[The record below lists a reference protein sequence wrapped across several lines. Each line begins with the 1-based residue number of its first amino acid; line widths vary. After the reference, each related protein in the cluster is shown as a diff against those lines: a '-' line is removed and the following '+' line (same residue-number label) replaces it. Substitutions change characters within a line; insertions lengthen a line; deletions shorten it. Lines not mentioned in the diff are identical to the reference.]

1 VAGEHE
7 PGALLQRIPTWAIAT
22 ALTAVLGL
30 VYVIAAPPST
40 DLAAAAYRSD
50 LFARVGFTL
59 WDNSWYGGHH
69 LPAYSL
75 LAPALGAWLGPQ
87 LLNALAMVAATA
99 LFALLIDGCF
109 PARATR
115 IAAVWF
121 AIGASFALLANRVPY
136 DLGLALGLGALLVLR
151 GPRNSLGREER
162 GDRPERAS
170 DRPER
175 NGSRAAE
182 RNGSR
187 AGLIG
192 RRAAAL
198 ALAVLCAVASPV
210 AGAFLALAGL
220 AWTLC
225 SRVANGW
232 PRTWPI
238 VFTLAGLAPI
248 AALTLAFPEGGTQPF
263 VASAF
268 YPDIAAILLIAALI
282 LRDIRDRTGKLG
294 EGGNPAGA
302 DLPSEAPDRV
312 PDEGDSR
319 GEAVDR
325 LLLTGTLLY
334 ATALLGSYVVPSA
347 VGGNVDRLGALL
359 AGPLLACVLAPRRPR
374 LLLVLAPLFLYWQ
387 LNAPLADFAAA
398 ASDPAENASYYTPLL
413 GELKTLGVGYGAQPV
428 RIEVVPTVDHGEARW
443 MAPHVMLAR
452 GWERQLD
459 QQDGALF
466 YDEASAP
473 LTPARYR
480 AWLQENAVSYVAL
493 PDAPLDYSAKGEARL
508 LRGAPPYLREIWHS
522 AHWRLFAVLGAKPLA
537 QAPATLPSATTD
549 SFTLSEPRP
558 ESTTVRIRFTPYWA
572 ILDGRGCVR
581 EAPGGW
587 TEVQTLGAGSVRIGI
602 DFSLGRVFGHGPRCA
617 SG

>member
-1 VAGEHE
+1 VSEHE
-7 PGALLQRIPTWAIAT
+7 PGALPERITTWALAT

-30 VYVIAAPPST
+30 VYVTVAPPST
-40 DLAAAAYRSD
+40 DLAAAAYRST
-50 LFARVGFTL
+50 LFSHVGFTL

-115 IAAVWF
+115 IAAIWF

-136 DLGLALGLGALLVLR
+136 DLGLALGLGALVVLR
-151 GPRNSLGREER
+151 GARDSTGA
-162 GDRPERAS
+162 GDRPKQT
-170 DRPER
+170 
-175 NGSRAAE
+175 
-182 RNGSR
+182 GSR
-187 AGLIG
+187 AGLG
-192 RRAAAL
+192 RHVAAL
-198 ALAVLCAVASPV
+198 VLAVLCAVASPV

-220 AWTLC
+220 AWTLTG
-225 SRVANGW
+225 RAANGW

-238 VFTLAGLAPI
+238 VFTLAALVPIGL
-248 AALTLAFPEGGTQPF
+248 LTLAFPEGGTQPF

-282 LRDIRDRTGKLG
+282 VRDER
-294 EGGNPAGA
+294 EHAGNPGRSF
-302 DLPSEAPDRV
+302 DPDAP
-312 PDEGDSR
+312 GQ
-319 GEAVDR
+319 AVDR
-325 LLLTGTLLY
+325 LLLAGALLY
-334 ATALLGSYVVPSA
+334 ALALLGSYAIPSA

-359 AGPLLACVLAPRRPR
+359 AGPVLACVLAPRHPR
-374 LLLVLAPLFLYWQ
+374 VLLLLAPLFLYWQ
-387 LNAPLADFAAA
+387 LNAPLTDFASA
-398 ASDPAENASYYTPLL
+398 ASDPAVNASYYTPLL
-413 GELKTLGVGYGAQPV
+413 GELRTLGVGYESPPARSPTRPA

-459 QQDGALF
+459 QKDGPLF
-466 YDEASAP
+466 YDEASTP

-480 AWLQENAVSYVAL
+480 AWLSEQAVSYVAL
-493 PDAPLDYSAKGEARL
+493 PDAPLDYSAKGEAKL
-508 LRGAPPYLREIWHS
+508 LRSPPAYLREIWTS
-522 AHWRLFAVLGAKPLA
+522 AHWRLFAVLGATPLA
-537 QAPATLPSATTD
+537 RAPAVLTSADTD

-558 ESTTVRIRFTPYWA
+558 ESTIVRIRFTPYWA
-572 ILDGRGCVR
+572 ILGGHGCVR

-587 TEVQTLGAGSVRIGI
+587 TEVQAQSVGSLRVGI
-602 DFSLGRVFGHGPRCA
+602 DFSLKRVFDHGPRCTPGG
-617 SG
+617 S

>member
-1 VAGEHE
+1 VSEHE
-7 PGALLQRIPTWAIAT
+7 PGALPERIPTWALAT

-40 DLAAAAYRSD
+40 DLAAAAYRST
-50 LFARVGFTL
+50 LFSHVGFTL

-115 IAAVWF
+115 IAAIWF

-136 DLGLALGLGALLVLR
+136 DLGLALGLGALVVLR
-151 GPRNSLGREER
+151 GASDSRSASSNGEVGRPARSGSRASLGRH
-162 GDRPERAS
+162 
-170 DRPER
+170 
-175 NGSRAAE
+175 
-182 RNGSR
+182 
-187 AGLIG
+187 
-192 RRAAAL
+192 AAAL
-198 ALAVLCAVASPV
+198 ALALLCAVASPV

-220 AWTLC
+220 AWMLT
-225 SRVANGW
+225 SRAANGW
-232 PRTWPI
+232 PRAWPI
-238 VFTLAGLAPI
+238 VFTLAALAPI
-248 AALTLAFPEGGTQPF
+248 GLLTLVFPEGGTQPF

-282 LRDIRDRTGKLG
+282 VREERERAGGRRRPEDPDGRG
-294 EGGNPAGA
+294 EGIDSAGN
-302 DLPSEAPDRV
+302 DDR
-312 PDEGDSR
+312 R
-319 GEAVDR
+319 EAVDR
-325 LLLTGTLLY
+325 LLLAGTLLY
-334 ATALLGSYVVPSA
+334 ALALLGSYAIPSA

-359 AGPLLACVLAPRRPR
+359 AGPVLACVLAPRHPR

-387 LNAPLADFAAA
+387 LNAPLTDYASA
-398 ASDPAENASYYTPLL
+398 ASDPAVNASFYTPLL
-413 GELKTLGVGYGAQPV
+413 GELRTLGVGYNARPA

-459 QQDGALF
+459 QRDAALF
-466 YDEASAP
+466 YDEASTP

-480 AWLQENAVSYVAL
+480 AWLSAEAVSYVAL
-493 PDAPLDYSAKGEARL
+493 PDAPLDYSAKGEAKL
-508 LRGAPPYLREIWHS
+508 LRSPPAYLRKIWTS
-522 AHWRLFAVLGAKPLA
+522 AHWRLFAVLGATPLA
-537 QAPATLPSATTD
+537 QAPAVLTSATTD
-549 SFTLSEPRP
+549 TFTLAEPRLAN
-558 ESTTVRIRFTPYWA
+558 TIVRIRFTPYWA
-572 ILDGRGCVR
+572 IVGGHGCVR

-587 TEVQTLGAGSVRIGI
+587 TEVQARSAGKVRVGI
-602 DFSLGRVFGHGPRCA
+602 DFSLGRIFSHGPRCTPGG
-617 SG
+617 S

>member
-1 VAGEHE
+1 VNSVSTRGELRGSPPAPLTGERE
-7 PGALLQRIPTWAIAT
+7 PGALLEQVPTWALAT

-30 VYVIAAPPST
+30 AYVIAAPPST
-40 DLAAAAYRSD
+40 DLAAAAYRST
-50 LFARVGFTL
+50 LFSHVGFTL

-151 GPRNSLGREER
+151 GARDSPSAGS
-162 GDRPERAS
+162 GGAS
-170 DRPER
+170 SSDASEQPAR
-175 NGSRAAE
+175 NGSRA
-182 RNGSR
+182 
-187 AGLIG
+187 LLG
-192 RRAAAL
+192 RHVAAL

-220 AWTLC
+220 AWTLT
-225 SRVANGW
+225 SRAANGW
-232 PRTWPI
+232 PRAWPI
-238 VFTLAGLAPI
+238 AFTLAAVVPIGL
-248 AALTLAFPEGGTQPF
+248 LTLVFPEGGTQPF

-268 YPDIAAILLIAALI
+268 YPDIAAILLIALLI
-282 LRDIRDRTGKLG
+282 GRDPRER
-294 EGGNPAGA
+294 A
-302 DLPSEAPDRV
+302 DGRRE
-312 PDEGDSR
+312 
-319 GEAVDR
+319 VDR
-325 LLLTGTLLY
+325 LLLAGTLLY
-334 ATALLGSYVVPSA
+334 ALALLGSYAIPSA

-359 AGPLLACVLAPRRPR
+359 AGPVLACVLAPRHPR

-387 LNAPLADFAAA
+387 LNAPLADFASA
-398 ASDPAENASYYTPLL
+398 ASDPAVDASYYAPLQ
-413 GELKTLGVGYGAQPV
+413 GELRTLGVGYNARPV

-443 MAPHVMLAR
+443 MAPHAMLAR

-459 QQDGALF
+459 QKDGALF
-466 YDEASAP
+466 YDETHTP

-480 AWLQENAVSYVAL
+480 AWLSEQAVSYVAL

-508 LRGAPPYLREIWHS
+508 LRRPPAYLREIWHS
-522 AHWRLFAVLGAKPLA
+522 RHWRLFAVLGARPLA
-537 QAPATLPSATTD
+537 QAPAVLTSATTD
-549 SFTLSEPRP
+549 SFTLSTPRP
-558 ESTTVRIRFTPYWA
+558 GSTTVRIRFTPYWT
-572 ILDGRGCVR
+572 ILGGHGCVR
-581 EAPGGW
+581 EAPEGW
-587 TEVQTLGAGSVRIGI
+587 TEVQAHGAGEVRVGI
-602 DFSLGRVFGHGPRCA
+602 DFSLGRVFDHGPRCTA
-617 SG
+617 G

>member
-1 VAGEHE
+1 VNSLSSRAELRGSPPAPRTSEHE
-7 PGALLQRIPTWAIAT
+7 PGALRERIPTWALAS

-30 VYVIAAPPST
+30 AYVIAAPPST

-115 IAAVWF
+115 IAAIWL
-121 AIGASFALLANRVPY
+121 ALGASFALLANRVPY

-151 GPRNSLGREER
+151 GASERSQRSGRLAR
-162 GDRPERAS
+162 
-170 DRPER
+170 
-175 NGSRAAE
+175 
-182 RNGSR
+182 
-187 AGLIG
+187 LG

-220 AWTLC
+220 AWTLR
-225 SRVANGW
+225 SRGANGW
-232 PRTWPI
+232 PRGWPV
-238 VFTLAGLAPI
+238 VFTLAALVPIGL
-248 AALTLAFPEGGTQPF
+248 LTLVFPEGGTQPF

-282 LRDIRDRTGKLG
+282 VRAKRERTGNPG
-294 EGGNPAGA
+294 EGLDPAGA
-302 DLPSEAPDRV
+302 DVRS
-312 PDEGDSR
+312 
-319 GEAVDR
+319 EAVDR
-325 LLLTGTLLY
+325 LLLAGTLLY
-334 ATALLGSYVVPSA
+334 ALALLGSYAIPSA

-359 AGPLLACVLAPRRPR
+359 AGPILACVLTARHPR
-374 LLLVLAPLFLYWQ
+374 LLLLLAPLFLYWQ
-387 LNAPLADFAAA
+387 LNAPLTDFASA
-398 ASDPAENASYYTPLL
+398 ASDPAVNASYYTPLL
-413 GELKTLGVGYGAQPV
+413 GELRTLGIGYAARPA
-428 RIEVVPTVDHGEARW
+428 RIEVVPSADHGEARW

-459 QQDGALF
+459 QQDGPLF
-466 YDEASAP
+466 YDEASTP

-480 AWLQENAVSYVAL
+480 AWLSEQAVSYVAL
-493 PDAPLDYSAKGEARL
+493 PDAPLDYSAKGEAKL
-508 LRGAPPYLREIWHS
+508 LRGGGPSYLREIWTS
-522 AHWRLFAVLGAKPLA
+522 AHWRLFAVLGAAPLA
-537 QAPATLPSATTD
+537 RAPAVLRSAGTD
-549 SFTLSEPRP
+549 SFTLSEPRAAN
-558 ESTTVRIRFTPYWA
+558 TIVRIRFTPYWA
-572 ILDGRGCVR
+572 IVGGHGCVR

-587 TEVQTLGAGSVRIGI
+587 TEVQAQSAGSVRVGI
-602 DFSLGRVFGHGPRCA
+602 DFSLERVFDHGPRCTPGG
-617 SG
+617 S

>member
-1 VAGEHE
+1 MNSLSTHGELRGSPPTPRASEHE
-7 PGALLQRIPTWAIAT
+7 PGALLERVPTWALAS

-30 VYVIAAPPST
+30 VYVIVAPPST
-40 DLAAAAYRSD
+40 DLAAAAYRSG
-50 LFARVGFTL
+50 LFSHVGFTL

-75 LAPALGAWLGPQ
+75 LAPALGAWLGTQ

-115 IAAVWF
+115 IAALWF
-121 AIGASFALLANRVPY
+121 AVGASFALLANRVPY
-136 DLGLALGLGALLVLR
+136 DLGLAFGLGALLVLR
-151 GPRNSLGREER
+151 RSSDSSGEHER
-162 GDRPERAS
+162 G
-170 DRPER
+170 
-175 NGSRAAE
+175 GSRAQ
-182 RNGSR
+182 
-187 AGLIG
+187 LG
-192 RRAAAL
+192 RHAAAL

-220 AWTLC
+220 AWALT
-225 SRVANGW
+225 SRAANGW
-232 PRTWPI
+232 PRARPV
-238 VFTLAGLAPI
+238 VFTLAALLPIGL
-248 AALTLAFPEGGTQPF
+248 LTLAFPEGGTQPF

-282 LRDIRDRTGKLG
+282 RRAER
-294 EGGNPAGA
+294 ERAGA
-302 DLPSEAPDRV
+302 TI
-312 PDEGDSR
+312 
-319 GEAVDR
+319 DR
-325 LLLTGTLLY
+325 LLLVGTLLY
-334 ATALLGSYVVPSA
+334 ALALLGTYVIPSA

-359 AGPLLACVLAPRRPR
+359 AGPVLACVLLPRHPR
-374 LLLVLAPLFLYWQ
+374 LPLVLAPLFLYWQ
-387 LNAPLADFAAA
+387 VNAPLTDFASA
-398 ASDPAENASYYTPLL
+398 ASDPAVNASFFTPLL
-413 GELKTLGVGYGAQPV
+413 GELRTLDVGYAGRPA
-428 RIEVVPTVDHGEARW
+428 RIEVVPTADHGEARW

-466 YDEASAP
+466 YDEASTP

-480 AWLQENAVSYVAL
+480 AWLDEEAVSYVAL

-508 LRGAPPYLREIWHS
+508 LRRQPAYLREVWRS
-522 AHWRLFAVLGAKPLA
+522 AHWRLFAVLGATPLA
-537 QAPATLPSATTD
+537 QAPAALSSVTTD

-572 ILDGRGCVR
+572 IAEGHGCVR

-587 TEVQTLGAGSVRIGI
+587 TEVQARGAGRVRVGI
-602 DFSLGRVFGHGPRCA
+602 DFSLKRVFDRGPRCA
-617 SG
+617 